1 MDILEASRKLNYKYI
16 EAKNVVGFSKN
27 DFTNQMKKEF
37 NDLFESMASVFNISL
52 SDSYDYNRL
61 KYMFSMS
68 NKVKNNDISEHDAS
82 VAVGQV
88 LVDKIVKPQ
97 IEKQQ

>member
-1 MDILEASRKLNYKYI
+1 MDILETSRKLNHRYI
-16 EAKNVVGFSKN
+16 EAKKVIGFSKN

-37 NDLFESMASVFNISL
+37 NELFESMESVFNISL

-61 KYMFSMS
+61 EYMFKMS
-68 NKVKNNDISEHDAS
+68 NKVRNNELSEHDAS
-82 VAVGQV
+82 VEVGQV

-97 IEKQQ
+97 IEKR

>member
-1 MDILEASRKLNYKYI
+1 MDILEESRRLNNKYLEDKKVI
-16 EAKNVVGFSKN
+16 GFSKN

-37 NDLFESMASVFNISL
+37 NKLLESMESVFNISL

-61 KYMFSMS
+61 KYMFEMS
-68 NKVKNNDISEHDAS
+68 KKVKNNDISEHDAS
-82 VAVGQV
+82 VEVGQI

-97 IEKQQ
+97 IEKS

>member
-1 MDILEASRKLNYKYI
+1 MDILEESRRLNDKYL
-16 EAKNVVGFSKN
+16 EAKKVIGFSKN

-37 NDLFESMASVFNISL
+37 NELLESMESVFNISL

-61 KYMFSMS
+61 KYMFEMS
-68 NKVKNNDISEHDAS
+68 KKVKNNDISEHDAS
-82 VAVGQV
+82 VEVGQI

-97 IEKQQ
+97 IEKS

>member
-1 MDILEASRKLNYKYI
+1 MDILEASRKLNYKYT
-16 EAKNVVGFSKN
+16 EAKRVIGFSKH

-37 NDLFESMASVFNISL
+37 NELYEAMTSVFNISL

-61 KYMFSMS
+61 KYMFNMS

-97 IEKQQ
+97 IEKQ